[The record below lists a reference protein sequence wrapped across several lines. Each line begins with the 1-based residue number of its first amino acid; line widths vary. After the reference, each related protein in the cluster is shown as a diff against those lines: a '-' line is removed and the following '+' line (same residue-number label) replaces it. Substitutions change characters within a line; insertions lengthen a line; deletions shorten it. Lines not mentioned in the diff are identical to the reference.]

1 MSNLERE
8 APPLLPSIGCL
19 TLALAMLAL
28 CLMPFFLVDVMLA
41 ALERLHLTPQLAV
54 LTLTGIVLGSL
65 VNIPVYRIER
75 DEEQLIDVAA
85 VFGVGRWIPYFRR
98 VRRDTIIA
106 VNLGGCVIPSAL
118 AAWEVLHMI
127 RVGGWPLIALAIVA
141 TANVATCYRVAWPV
155 PGVGIAMP
163 GFISPLVTVGLSWL
177 LLMPSEFDPIR
188 APTAFI
194 AGVLGPLIGAD
205 LLHLKDIT
213 KISAGIASI
222 GGAGTFDGIVLSG
235 ILAALLT

>member
-1 MSNLERE
+1 M
-8 APPLLPSIGCL
+8 GCL
-19 TLALAMLAL
+19 TLALAMFAL
-28 CLMPFFLVDVMLA
+28 CLTPFFLVDVMLA

-54 LTLTGIVLGSL
+54 LMLTGIVLGSL

-75 DEEQLIDVAA
+75 DEEQIIDVAA
-85 VFGVGRWIPYFRR
+85 AFGVGRWIPYFRR

-106 VNLGGCVIPSAL
+106 VNLGGCVIRSAL
-118 AAWEVLHMI
+118 AAWEVLHI
-127 RVGGWPLIALAIVA
+127 LRVGGWPLAVLAIVA
-141 TANVATCYRVAWPV
+141 TANVAACYRVAWPV

-163 GFISPLVTVGLSWL
+163 GFISPVVTVGLSWL
-177 LLMPSEFDPIR
+177 LLMPSEFDSVR

-194 AGVLGPLIGAD
+194 AGVVGPLIGAD